1 MIRHYIQEY
10 ELLMKLRFKACS
22 EVKGEKVIQGLTI
35 FDMTH
40 GSMSTANSKTYGLCK
55 LAA

>member
-1 MIRHYIQEY
+1 MIRHYVQEY

-40 GSMSTANSKTYGLCK
+40 GSVTTANK
-55 LAA
+55 